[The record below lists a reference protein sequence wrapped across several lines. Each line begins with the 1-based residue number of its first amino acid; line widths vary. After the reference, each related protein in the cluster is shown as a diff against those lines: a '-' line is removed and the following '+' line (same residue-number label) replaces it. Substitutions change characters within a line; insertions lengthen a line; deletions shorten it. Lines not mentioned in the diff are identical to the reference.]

1 MPTAINKQ
9 RLLQQLFH
17 VLGRKAEAADGEP
30 RPVLEQFI
38 YGICREGATA
48 EEADKAFRN
57 LRHRFFDWNEVR
69 VSSIRELEEAFAGM
83 PDSELRAQRLVSFL
97 QEVFETTF
105 SFDLEGLHKKGLKQ
119 AAKQLSRYQAAN
131 DYVGAWVI
139 QQALGGHAIPL
150 DEPTLRTVKRLGL
163 VDDDEDDAE
172 TVRASLEHLVPK
184 ARGASFVEL
193 ISTVASEYC
202 WAESPNCA
210 ACPLAGECP
219 TGQENVREGVGGGR
233 SSRPKPR

>member
-1 MPTAINKQ
+1 
-9 RLLQQLFH
+9 
-17 VLGRKAEAADGEP
+17 
-30 RPVLEQFI
+30 QFI

-57 LRHRFFDWNEVR
+57 LSRRFFDWNEVR

-163 VDDDEDDAE
+163 VDEDDAE
-172 TVRASLEHLVPK
+172 TVRASLE
-184 ARGASFVEL
+184 
-193 ISTVASEYC
+193 
-202 WAESPNCA
+202 
-210 ACPLAGECP
+210 
-219 TGQENVREGVGGGR
+219 
-233 SSRPKPR
+233 